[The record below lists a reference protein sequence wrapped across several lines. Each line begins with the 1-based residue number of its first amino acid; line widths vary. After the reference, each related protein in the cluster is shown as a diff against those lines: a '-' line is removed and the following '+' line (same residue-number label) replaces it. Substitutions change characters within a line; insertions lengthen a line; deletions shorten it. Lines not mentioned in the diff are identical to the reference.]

1 MNLRFIETFVLLAE
15 LRNFRMTAERLC
27 TTQAAVSSRIA
38 SLEQEFG
45 VRLFDRNQREV
56 MLTSDGAKALLHAE
70 RMLKLMR
77 EMREDMLDKQAFA
90 GVIRI
95 GAIESIVH
103 SWFPDFL
110 ALLRT
115 RYPRLQ
121 VEIACDTTVHLSE
134 QLGKGQL
141 DLSLQA
147 KPVAGSAVG
156 HVSLGEFPMAW
167 VGSPQLSIGDEQL
180 SLNDLSAFP
189 IMSFARG
196 SEPYTA
202 IEQLLCSESSARVH
216 LNCIASV
223 ATMIRVVCD
232 GLGIAA
238 VPPAI
243 IQREL
248 AEQRLRVLPV
258 DREFPPL
265 RLVGAYL
272 PQRPREPADR
282 RRGPRGRRSGHGVC
296 AAPRPGRGPLAPARA
311 RLGRRGIHAGKMK
324 IRRQAMDTA

>member
-15 LRNFRMTAERLC
+15 LRNFRMTAERLH

-95 GAIESIVH
+95 GVIESIVH

-121 VEIACDTTVHLSE
+121 VEIACDTTAHLSE
-134 QLGKGQL
+134 QLAKGQL

-156 HVSLGEFPMAW
+156 HVSLGELPMAW
-167 VGSPQLSIGDEQL
+167 VGSPQLHIGDEQL
-180 SLNDLSAFP
+180 SLRDLSAFP

-202 IEQLLCSESSARVH
+202 IEQLLCTESSARVH

-232 GLGIAA
+232 GFGIAA

-265 RLVGAYL
+265 RLVGAYRNDHENPL
-272 PQRPREPADR
+272 TEDVARVAEEAATAFALQ
-282 RRGPRGRRSGHGVC
+282 HGQAV
-296 AAPRPGRGPLAPARA
+296 A
-311 RLGRRGIHAGKMK
+311 RLPLHEKGSVDGVFMHGE
-324 IRRQAMDTA
+324 

>member
-15 LRNFRMTAERLC
+15 LRNFRMTAERLF

-56 MLTSDGAKALLHAE
+56 TLTTDGAKALVHAE

-77 EMREDMLDKQAFA
+77 EMREDMLDKQAYA

-110 ALLRT
+110 QLLHQ

-134 QLGKGQL
+134 QLSRGQL
-141 DLSLQA
+141 DVSLQA
-147 KPVAGSAVG
+147 KPVAAGAAS
-156 HVSLGEFPMAW
+156 HVALGEFPMAW
-167 VGSPQLSIGDEQL
+167 VGSPQLSIGDETL
-180 SLNDLSAFP
+180 SLTDLAAFP

-196 SEPYTA
+196 SEPYAA
-202 IEQLLCSESSARVH
+202 IEQLLCTESSARVH

-248 AEQRLRVLPV
+248 AEQRLRTLQV

-265 RLVGAYL
+265 RLVAAYRNDHENPLTEDVARVAEEAATAFALSHGQAVARL
-272 PQRPREPADR
+272 PRHEQDAVD
-282 RRGPRGRRSGHGVC
+282 GVC
-296 AAPRPGRGPLAPARA
+296 MQSP
-311 RLGRRGIHAGKMK
+311 
-324 IRRQAMDTA
+324 